1 MDKFLNKVFEKYF
14 ENITD
19 KIFQFIQS
27 DTELMQ
33 DYLKL
38 VESKGRD
45 TVNRNLGKKIKE
57 KLRLDAGKSGNTPK
71 GTLIQS
77 YTELKQK

>member
-57 KLRLDAGKSGNTPK
+57 KLGLDAGKSGNVPQ